1 MTRAAVLAL
10 CIIPVAF
17 VAGIVWGVTGSPE
30 FTSIGAVLAA
40 IAVRWKCR
48 RDTGC

>member
-1 MTRAAVLAL
+1 MTRAAVLAI

-17 VAGIVWGVTGSPE
+17 VTGIVWGVTGSLE
-30 FTSIGAVLAA
+30 LTLIGAVVAA

-48 RDTGC
+48 RDTGR